1 MAILSDFLHT
11 MNRSTPAVGNGA
23 SGISTPLFVMNTDA
37 KTATGSGDD
46 PYFQVGGTPGQE
58 GNIRPII
65 VPSMGYYLE
74 LNVAYRGNTPGA
86 NKPAVRIYGEV
97 PVQGDPDK
105 RYWPVDIDSA
115 LVGSSDNGTTVDT
128 SSFWVPLVDWDAQE
142 YQATIEDVDFTNVI
156 DLNPDAKVA
165 LNSGDASSNQIKLGC
180 PRRVV
185 ITGCTRLIC
194 TIETAANNATAA
206 VIVGRIT
213 G

>member
-11 MNRSTPAVGNGA
+11 MNRAQPVVGSGS

-37 KTATGSGDD
+37 KTVTTDGSD
-46 PYFQVGGTPGQE
+46 PYKQIGGTPGQE

-74 LNVAYRGNTPGA
+74 LNVAYLGSAPTADQP
-86 NKPAVRIYGEV
+86 KVRVYGEV
-97 PVQGDPDK
+97 PMVSQEDK
-105 RYWPVDIDSA
+105 RYWPVDINSNMSGSADS
-115 LVGSSDNGTTVDT
+115 STTDT
-128 SSFWVPLVDWDAQE
+128 SSFWVPLIDWDHVE
-142 YQATIEDVDFTNVI
+142 YSTTHDEQDATNILA
-156 DLNPDAKVA
+156 LNPDAIVA
-165 LNSGDASSNQIKLGC
+165 LTSGDDTPGIKLGV
-180 PRRVV
+180 PRRVT

-194 TIETAANNATAA
+194 TIETASDSGGAA

>member
-11 MNRSTPAVGNGA
+11 MNRSNPVVGNGS

-37 KTATGSGDD
+37 KTATTAGDD
-46 PYFQVGGTPGQE
+46 PYLQIHGTPGQE

-74 LNVAYRGNTPGA
+74 LNVAYRGSAPAA
-86 NKPAVRIYGEV
+86 NKPGVRIYGEV
-97 PVQGDPDK
+97 PVVGNPDK
-105 RYWPVDIDSA
+105 RYWPVDIDSN
-115 LVGSSDNGTTVDT
+115 LVGSSDNGTTADT

-142 YQATIEDVDFTNVI
+142 YQATIQDVDFTNVV
-156 DLNPDAKVA
+156 DLNPDQVVA
-165 LNSGDASSNQIKLGC
+165 LDSGDGTPGIKLGA

-194 TIETAANNATAA
+194 TIETAADNADAA
-206 VIVGRIT
+206 VIIGRIT